1 VDEGVELECGG
12 QNFPRGLKS
21 QRFCR

>member
-1 VDEGVELECGG
+1 VEEGVELECGG